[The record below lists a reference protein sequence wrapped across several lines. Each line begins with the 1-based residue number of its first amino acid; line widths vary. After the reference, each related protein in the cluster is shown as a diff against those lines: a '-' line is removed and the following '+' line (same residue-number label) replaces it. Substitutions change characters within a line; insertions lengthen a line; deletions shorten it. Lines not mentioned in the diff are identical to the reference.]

1 MIDPVEFYYNN
12 RVCPECGGHQKNC
25 EHFWAGHSVGLTLGR
40 MDERSRTIE
49 LLESGEHVWQVE
61 FNKRFFGPA
70 WKQKCRC
77 GFYGVFNDHLA
88 ALIKGEK

>member
-1 MIDPVEFYYNN
+1 MANKLIYSKKDLDHCME
-12 RVCPECGGHQKNC
+12 
-25 EHFWAGHSVGLTLGR
+25 VGIKL
-40 MDERSRTIE
+40 ERSRTVE

-77 GFYGVFNDHLA
+77 GFYGVFNEHLV
-88 ALIKGEK
+88 ALIKEEK